1 MGRKGGELASPLSL
15 PAVVAGS
22 LGDAAHVEVGAQTG
36 VVTEGKSGLQ
46 ALCGKGSAKHA
57 SDAGLMTTWYSRPQ
71 SLAPLGRRRTKR
83 LASVAAPEG
92 AGRASPQKRGCAVDA
107 PQGHWAPRRGRARTG
122 ATPRRPLRCGARD
135 TARAWRTVG
144 RAVGN
149 RPWREV
155 SCVDVGAIRCRVP
168 FRGGVCDRRAE
179 WLAGQ
184 VSRGTPRPPHA
195 TAREYASKGCYRKH
209 CGIRTT
215 CVAGSGLPITT

>member
-1 MGRKGGELASPLSL
+1 MAGRGCRSRARQPGEGEWELEIGLVTSGRIVLRRPPGISQAMRARLSL
-15 PAVVAGS
+15 PHRRTGA
-22 LGDAAHVEVGAQTG
+22 VGAKG
-36 VVTEGKSGLQ
+36 VVTGGKSGLR
-46 ALCGKGSAKHA
+46 ALYGKGSAKHA
-57 SDAGLMTTWYSRPQ
+57 VNAAVMTGWYSRPQ

-92 AGRASPQKRGCAVDA
+92 AGRASPQSRGRAVDA

-122 ATPRRPLRCGARD
+122 ATPRRPLRCGARG

-184 VSRGTPRPPHA
+184 VS
-195 TAREYASKGCYRKH
+195 
-209 CGIRTT
+209 
-215 CVAGSGLPITT
+215 

>member
-1 MGRKGGELASPLSL
+1 MQK
-15 PAVVAGS
+15 
-22 LGDAAHVEVGAQTG
+22 G
-36 VVTEGKSGLQ
+36 VVTGGKSGLQ

-57 SDAGLMTTWYSRPQ
+57 VNAAVMTGWYSRPQ

-92 AGRASPQKRGCAVDA
+92 AGRASPQSRGRAVDA

-122 ATPRRPLRCGARD
+122 ATPQRPLRCGARD

-155 SCVDVGAIRCRVP
+155 SCVDVGAIRCRAP
-168 FRGGVCDRRAE
+168 YRGIAGRPACRMAGGTGVLTTRR
-179 WLAGQ
+179 GRRMRRQ
-184 VSRGTPRPPHA
+184 GNTR
-195 TAREYASKGCYRKH
+195 
-209 CGIRTT
+209 
-215 CVAGSGLPITT
+215 

>member
-1 MGRKGGELASPLSL
+1 MTEARWWEREAACHYPDRPLGQGLGGVRK
-15 PAVVAGS
+15 
-22 LGDAAHVEVGAQTG
+22 G
-36 VVTEGKSGLQ
+36 VVTGGKSGLR
-46 ALCGKGSAKHA
+46 ALCGKGFAKHA
-57 SDAGLMTTWYSRPQ
+57 VNAAVMTAWYSRPQ

-83 LASVAAPEG
+83 LAFVAAPEG
-92 AGRASPQKRGCAVDA
+92 AGRASPQSRGCAVDA
-107 PQGHWAPRRGRARTG
+107 PQGHRTPRRGRVRMG
-122 ATPRRPLRCGARD
+122 AYPRRPLRCGARE

-155 SCVDVGAIRCRVP
+155 SCVDVGAIRSRVP
-168 FRGGVCDRRAE
+168 VRGNTRGRRAE

-195 TAREYASKGCYRKH
+195 TAREYALKGSYRKH

-215 CVAGSGLPITT
+215 CEAGSGLPITT